1 MKMQH
6 SSILLI
12 CSAQPATRNPQLVTM
27 DIRNLSGPIK
37 AAILIRSLGPEVTG
51 SVLNGLT
58 QDEKKVVNQHLDQ
71 MGTISTQVI
80 EYVAREFMANAAK
93 RAQAAKPTSA
103 AGNSQALKKGE
114 DSGESSETDGG
125 LEAILSLTADEI
137 YELIKDEHPQTI
149 AIILI
154 HLKTAIASDVVA
166 KLPDEIKTDVAVRV
180 VTLEKVNAD
189 MIEEVNDVF
198 TEILKNKKSSVAN
211 ISGGVDRLAEIL
223 NQTDEISS
231 ELILNE
237 IEDTDGEMAAQIK
250 QKMFVFEDLVLV
262 DDRGF
267 QKLLRKVETM
277 ELAIALKAASDEV
290 KDKVFRNMSQRAG
303 AMLQEEMEDLGPVRM
318 NEVSDAQMAIT
329 NIIQEMEAKGE
340 IIISGRRGEE
350 IIA

>member
-1 MKMQH
+1 
-6 SSILLI
+6 
-12 CSAQPATRNPQLVTM
+12 M
-27 DIRNLSGPIK
+27 DIRNLSGPLK
-37 AAILIRSLGPEVTG
+37 AAILIRSLGPEVT
-51 SVLNGLT
+51 STVFDGLSE
-58 QDEKKVVNQHLDQ
+58 DEKKVVRQHLDKV
-71 MGTISTQVI
+71 GAISTQVV

-93 RAQAAKPTSA
+93 KSRVALRAPGASNDKAASDRSDGKNA
-103 AGNSQALKKGE
+103 AEEAQ
-114 DSGESSETDGG
+114 G
-125 LEAILSLTADEI
+125 LAAILALSADEI
-137 YELIKDEHPQTI
+137 YELVKDEHPQTI

-154 HLKTAIASDVVA
+154 HLKTAVASDVIA
-166 KLPDEIKTDVAVRV
+166 RLPDEIKTDVAVRIV
-180 VTLEKVNAD
+180 NLEKVNSV
-189 MIEEVNDVF
+189 MIEEVNAVF
-198 TEILKNKKSSVAN
+198 TDMLKNKKSTVTN

-237 IEDTDGEMAAQIK
+237 IEDTDSEMAAQIK

-277 ELAIALKAASDEV
+277 ELAIALKAASEEV
-290 KDKVFRNMSQRAG
+290 KDKVFKNMSERAG
-303 AMLQEEMEDLGPVRM
+303 AMLREEMEDLGPVRM
-318 NEVSDAQMAIT
+318 NEVSDAQTAIT